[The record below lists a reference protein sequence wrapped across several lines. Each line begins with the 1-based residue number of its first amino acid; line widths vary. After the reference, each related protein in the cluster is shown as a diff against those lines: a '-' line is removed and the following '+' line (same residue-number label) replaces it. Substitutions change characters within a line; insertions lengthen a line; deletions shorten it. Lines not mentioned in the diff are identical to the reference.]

1 MDPFSITLGVV
12 TLTTLASKAGI
23 ELKKLRSGA
32 AEATNNVNAMLADL
46 KALKTVLDLIE
57 DGFEDLDSRAPLTGH
72 IGSHWSALQT
82 TLGDGCES
90 LQKLE
95 SLLVLVNKEVRYL
108 DSARR
113 ALRLKEANDQ
123 IIMYRQEIQAYR
135 DALQLSFQ
143 SVILS
148 YDLHED
154 LGRLA
159 TNLEVKLTA
168 LETILVERQSTDN
181 ASISHLK
188 RCARTAE
195 TVVASASTALGDDDT
210 INESAAT
217 SDVVSEFHWLSSTSK
232 GIFSEVYVPT
242 IFENYIADFHV
253 DGVDFKC
260 TLWDTAG
267 QSDFDRV
274 RPTSYAQTD
283 IFCICF
289 SIDYPDSL
297 GNVKDKWFPEI
308 SQYKRKTDPVFLLGF
323 KEDLRHDPKTIE
335 ELSKQNLTPITT
347 KQVSAGNVAS
357 ICRMAVLT
365 SPQGEALA
373 KSIGVLKYFE
383 CSSIRHQGTKE
394 IFETILSMVLM
405 ASPQLKKRYKSG
417 NWRRRAIN
425 KLQPSS

>member
-143 SVILS
+143 SVIL
-148 YDLHED
+148 
-154 LGRLA
+154 
-159 TNLEVKLTA
+159 
-168 LETILVERQSTDN
+168 
-181 ASISHLK
+181 
-188 RCARTAE
+188 
-195 TVVASASTALGDDDT
+195 
-210 INESAAT
+210 
-217 SDVVSEFHWLSSTSK
+217 
-232 GIFSEVYVPT
+232 
-242 IFENYIADFHV
+242 
-253 DGVDFKC
+253 
-260 TLWDTAG
+260 
-267 QSDFDRV
+267 
-274 RPTSYAQTD
+274 
-283 IFCICF
+283 
-289 SIDYPDSL
+289 
-297 GNVKDKWFPEI
+297 
-308 SQYKRKTDPVFLLGF
+308 
-323 KEDLRHDPKTIE
+323 
-335 ELSKQNLTPITT
+335 
-347 KQVSAGNVAS
+347 
-357 ICRMAVLT
+357 
-365 SPQGEALA
+365 
-373 KSIGVLKYFE
+373 
-383 CSSIRHQGTKE
+383 
-394 IFETILSMVLM
+394 
-405 ASPQLKKRYKSG
+405 
-417 NWRRRAIN
+417 
-425 KLQPSS
+425 

>member
-57 DGFEDLDSRAPLTGH
+57 DGFEDLDSRAPLTGY

-95 SLLVLVNKEVRYL
+95 SLLVLVNKDVRYL

-135 DALQLSFQ
+135 DALQLSF
-143 SVILS
+143 
-148 YDLHED
+148 H
-154 LGRLA
+154 
-159 TNLEVKLTA
+159 
-168 LETILVERQSTDN
+168 
-181 ASISHLK
+181 
-188 RCARTAE
+188 
-195 TVVASASTALGDDDT
+195 
-210 INESAAT
+210 
-217 SDVVSEFHWLSSTSK
+217 STSK